1 MRKILQAMLLG
12 FALLPALT
20 WADLVNFSIDKA
32 IYQNLDSNQQQ
43 AIAVRVGELNNFFKN
58 DVYPRIPAPIL
69 EKLKDVQVTINF
81 SDKGNRDGLFVPG
94 SEDHKHKIIVQLIQ
108 INSNGIKS
116 LLAHEFF
123 HAIHFEINPDEATW
137 VREGMAQTF
146 EYIVTNELNGLNL
159 QAAIANP
166 YTPLIGT
173 YNIDDVN
180 AAQYGHNML
189 YFYYL
194 YRHCG
199 GDNFFWSLASGE
211 DDLKGA
217 YLIDALL
224 VSQASKTTTHSECKN
239 FLSSAISFEVAKM
252 HNQTQFTKDIDGDK
266 YFLAPTNVSP
276 RGLTFNSPAELQDT
290 ITELPLYSS
299 LRLRVETWDDLK
311 GQCPNC
317 MIAFAKRSFPY
328 DVNEERPVNNP
339 KNYDVILVKI
349 KENQVLTEVSS
360 KNTRK

>member
-1 MRKILQAMLLG
+1 
-12 FALLPALT
+12 
-20 WADLVNFSIDKA
+20 VS
-32 IYQNLDSNQQQ
+32 
-43 AIAVRVGELNNFFKN
+43 ELNNFFKSN
-58 DVYPRIPAPIL
+58 VYPRIPAPIL

-81 SDKGNRDGLFVPG
+81 SDKGNRDGLFIPDTF
-94 SEDHKHKIIVQLIQ
+94 DHKHKIVVQLIQ

-146 EYIVTNELNGLNL
+146 EYIVTNEMNGLNL

-224 VSQASKTTTHSECKN
+224 TGKTTIHSECKN

-252 HNQTQFTKDIDGDK
+252 HNQTQFTKGNDDSDK

-290 ITELPLYSS
+290 IVALPLYSS
-299 LRLRVETWDDLK
+299 LRLRVETWDNLK
-311 GQCPNC
+311 GQCTNC
-317 MIAFAKRSFPY
+317 SIIFARRSFPY

-339 KNYDVILVKI
+339 NNYDVILVKI